1 MNLKDI
7 LSQFGSSS
15 QDNVYMSITPGL
27 GLEVIQ
33 LDIAAKSVKNY
44 AYRPLEYN
52 ESLREIADYEK
63 FKMAVIEV
71 FDELSISRKAHVVL
85 NIPMVLFGS
94 KDLPLLLA
102 DDAVTE
108 ALTSEVE
115 QSYIFK
121 RFEPIVAWVDS
132 PVQGNGESRRLFYSA
147 VQKTQIENIKAAFNE
162 IGASLISVE
171 ISLTSILKALWFADL
186 AEEQFKEGISWN
198 LMIINPTGYSIVAMV
213 GENIVDYYEEPLA
226 IKSFEGEEVYNAI
239 NASMQITLMSYPAN
253 YLYIISETNLVS
265 AELLSKR
272 LNTESTVATLENN
285 EHKKHEIIPTDLGI
299 LRDLTTKISLEAIG
313 VATGYHVNLPVKFN
327 FAKAGAEGLSDD
339 PNEPVTIRLGDN
351 VFAISPNN
359 AKNLA
364 GIIAAVLLIPALILT
379 MALPFVK
386 KSKQTKARQVQSQ
399 LDELNN
405 QIKALQNEN
414 SMYAN
419 FDVNT
424 EIKKVL
430 LNNRAK
436 LMAYSALGESVTK
449 NLWLTYFMTSDDGK
463 IDIKGQSSSVED
475 IYKFY
480 TNMKNSLISSNLKI
494 YKLQMPS
501 GSVEDVVSSNPASVY
516 DFEITN
522 MSAADLAPPAQGGDA
537 GAQSAAQPAQDT
549 TQQNNQP
556 PALPK
561 LNFGKNNQPQPTP
574 EE

>member
-1 MNLKDI
+1 MSLKDI

-15 QDNVYMSITPGL
+15 HDNVYMSITPGL
-27 GLEVIQ
+27 GLELIQ
-33 LDIAAKSVKNY
+33 LDTAAKSVKHY
-44 AYRPLEYN
+44 AYKPLEYN

-63 FKMAVIEV
+63 FKSSIIEL
-71 FDELSISRKAHVVL
+71 FDELGISHKAHVVL

-102 DDAVTE
+102 DDAITE

-121 RFEPIVAWVDS
+121 RFEPLVAWTDS
-132 PVQGNGESRRLFYSA
+132 PVQGNGDVRKLFYSA
-147 VQKTQIENIKAAFNE
+147 VQKNQIENIKAAFNE

-171 ISLTSILKALWFADL
+171 ISLTSVLKALSFANL
-186 AEEQFKEGISWN
+186 AEEQFKEGVSWN
-198 LMIINPTGYSIVAMV
+198 LMLINPTGYSIVAMS
-213 GENIVDYYEEPLA
+213 GQNIVDYYEEPLA
-226 IKSFEGEEVYNAI
+226 LKSFEGEEVYNAI

-253 YLYIISETNLVS
+253 YLYIISETDLVS

-272 LNTESTVATLENN
+272 LTTESTVATLENN
-285 EHKKHEIIPTDLGI
+285 EHKKHELIPTDLRI

-313 VATGYHVNLPVKFN
+313 VATGYHVDLPVKFN
-327 FAKAGAEGLSDD
+327 FAKVGAEGLSDD
-339 PNEPVTIRLGDN
+339 PDEPVTVRIGDN
-351 VFAISPNN
+351 AFAISPNN

-364 GIIAAVLLIPALILT
+364 LVIAVPVLVFMLILT
-379 MALPFVK
+379 FALPLVK
-386 KSKQTKARQVQSQ
+386 KSKQAKFTKVQAD
-399 LDELNN
+399 LDDLNK
-405 QIKALQNEN
+405 QIDALQGA
-414 SMYAN
+414 SLSDN

-430 LNNRAK
+430 HNNRTK

-449 NLWLTYFMTSDDGK
+449 NLWLTYFMTQDDGK

-480 TNMKNSLISSNLKI
+480 TNMKNSLINSNLKI

-501 GSVEDVVSSNPASVY
+501 GSIEDVVSSNPSSVY

-522 MSAADLAPPAQGGDA
+522 MSAAELAPP
-537 GAQSAAQPAQDT
+537 QDNNTDTST
-549 TQQNNQP
+549 TQQQSDGQKSSQSSPP

-561 LNFGKNNQPQPTP
+561 LNFGKNNPPQPTP